1 MKHTVRLIALF
12 TLLACLL
19 PYIPFSMAAGQAE
32 EARRLKVTMG
42 GTGYDSF
49 GFLSDGNIRSYTT
62 SGSNA
67 AITLEA
73 EEGIASLYLMFDLDP
88 DPYTITDNG
97 SKASIDAGLYA
108 FLHEYIDLTAAF
120 GTAPTSV
127 TIQFQKTVRMSEI
140 YAYSAGT
147 LPSNVQIWQPPLD
160 DKADILLLATHGDD
174 DQLYFAGLFPLYAG
188 ELGYGVQVAY
198 LTDHR
203 NMTKVRTH
211 EMLNGLWATG
221 VTAYPVFGDFDDFRI
236 DDLQETYAEYVARGT
251 SRDELMQFVV
261 TQLRRFNPQ
270 VVIGHDFKGEY
281 GHGMHMVYTDL
292 LVEAL
297 NYSND
302 ETVYPE
308 IAAQYGVWDVPKTYI
323 HLYQTNPIVIDY
335 DQPLE
340 SFNGMSAFQVTQ
352 DYGFPCHESQQ
363 GYMFTPWLYGKDCK
377 KENKSITKVT
387 EIATYNPAKFGLYR
401 STVGE
406 DVQKNDFMENLTSY
420 AEQERLEQERL
431 EAERLEAER
440 LEQERLE
447 QERLEQNWLEQQL
460 KPSSTPTQEADQDQD
475 DQEEE
480 PVKTDPVLT
489 IVLVGG
495 SLIAVVLLIQ
505 VLFGGKRKPR
515 HQGRYTRK

>member
-1 MKHTVRLIALF
+1 MKHTVRIIALLL
-12 TLLACLL
+12 LLACLL
-19 PYIPFSMAAGQAE
+19 PQIPVSMAETQQ
-32 EARRLKVTMG
+32 EARRLDVTVG

-62 SGSNA
+62 SASSA

-73 EEGIASLYLMFDLDP
+73 TEGIASLYLMFDLEP
-88 DPYTITDNG
+88 APYTITDN
-97 SKASIDAGLYA
+97 STKKVLNAGQYA
-108 FLHEYIDLTAAF
+108 MLHEYVDLTTGF

-127 TIQFQKTVRMSEI
+127 TIQFEKAVRMSEI

-147 LPSNVQIWQPPLD
+147 LPSNVQVWQPPLE

-221 VTAYPVFGDFDDFRI
+221 VNAYPVFGDFDDFRI
-236 DDLQETYAEYVARGT
+236 DDLQETYDEYAARGT
-251 SRDELMQFVV
+251 TRDELMQFVV

-270 VVIGHDFKGEY
+270 VVIGHDFQGEY

-297 NYSND
+297 DYCGD
-302 ETVYPE
+302 ETVYPD
-308 IAAQYGVWDVPKTYI
+308 IAAKYGVWDVPKTYI
-323 HLYQTNPIVIDY
+323 HLYKTNPIVIDY

-340 SFNGMSAFQVTQ
+340 AFDGLTAFQVTQ

-363 GYMFTPWLYGKDCK
+363 GYMFTPWLYGSGRTKA
-377 KENKSITKVT
+377 NKSITKVT
-387 EIATYNPAKFGLYR
+387 EIVNYNPAQFGLYR
-401 STVGE
+401 TTVGE
-406 DVQKNDFMENLTSY
+406 DVEKNDFMENLTSY

-431 EAERLEAER
+431 EAERLEQEQLGQEQPEQEH
-440 LEQERLE
+440 LEQE
-447 QERLEQNWLEQQL
+447 QQQGTNR
-460 KPSSTPTQEADQDQD
+460 PQSSDQS
-475 DQEEE
+475 E
-480 PVKTDPVLT
+480 PQSDEGKNEGKTDPVLA
-489 IVLVGG
+489 IVLIGG
-495 SLIAVVLLIQ
+495 SLIAVVLLIL
-505 VLFGGKRKPR
+505 VIFGGKRKPR
-515 HQGRYTRK
+515 HKGKYAR

>member
-1 MKHTVRLIALF
+1 MKYTVRLFAIL

-19 PYIPFSMAAGQAE
+19 PQIPFSMAETQQ
-32 EARRLKVTMG
+32 EAQRLKVTIG

-67 AITLEA
+67 SITLEA
-73 EEGIASLYLMFDLDP
+73 SEGIASLYLMFDLEP
-88 DPYTITDNG
+88 APYTITDNG
-97 SKASIDAGLYA
+97 SGKVLDAGQYA
-108 FLHEYIDLTAAF
+108 MLHEYVDLATAF
-120 GTAPTSV
+120 GAAPTSV
-127 TIQFQKTVRMSEI
+127 TVHFSKAVRLSEI
-140 YAYSAGT
+140 FAYSAGT
-147 LPSNVQIWQPPLD
+147 LPANVQIWQPPLD

-203 NMTKVRTH
+203 DMTRVRTH

-221 VTAYPVFGDFDDFRI
+221 VTAYPVFGDFADFRI
-236 DDLQETYAEYVARGT
+236 DDLQKTYEEYAARGT
-251 SRDELMQFVV
+251 SRNELMQFVV

-297 NYSND
+297 DYCND

-308 IAAQYGVWDVPKTYI
+308 IAAKYGVWDVPKTYI

-340 SFNGMSAFQVTQ
+340 SFNGLSAFQVTQ

-363 GYMFTPWLYGKDCK
+363 GYMFTPWLYGKGCK

-387 EIATYNPAKFGLYR
+387 EIATYNPAHFGLYR

-406 DVQKNDFMENLTSY
+406 DVLKNDFMENITSY

-431 EAERLEAER
+431 EAERLEQERLEQERLEAER

-447 QERLEQNWLEQQL
+447 QQQAANRPQ
-460 KPSSTPTQEADQDQD
+460 KPSQNQSQSSVAED
-475 DQEEE
+475 EG
-480 PVKTDPVLT
+480 KTDPVLT
-489 IVLVGG
+489 IVLVCG
-495 SLIAVVLLIQ
+495 SMIAAVLLIM

-515 HQGRYTRK
+515 HQGKYTRK